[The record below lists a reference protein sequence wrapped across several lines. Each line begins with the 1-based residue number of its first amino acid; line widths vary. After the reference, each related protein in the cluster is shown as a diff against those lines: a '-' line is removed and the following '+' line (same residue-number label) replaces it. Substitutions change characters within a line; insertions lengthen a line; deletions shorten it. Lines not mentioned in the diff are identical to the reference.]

1 MRQKT
6 HQVSRTNKPSNIV
19 YVKVDPFKVPSRE
32 LFEARRKNR
41 AVTFEDRRFKKP
53 KYKKNYM
60 ED

>member
-1 MRQKT
+1 MRQRM
-6 HQVSRTNKPSNIV
+6 HQVQTTDKPSNII
-19 YVKVDPFKVPSRE
+19 YVKVDPTKVPSRE

-53 KYKKNYM
+53 KYKKDYM